1 MGWRQN
7 AAYRKDRNMNLRFN
21 KYLADSY
28 SSSSQIARVL
38 TENWVKE
45 NSYCPNCGRDS
56 INEYPN
62 NQPVADFFC
71 VFCKEDFELK
81 SKNGRLG
88 KKINDGAY
96 SKMIERITSE
106 LNPNFFFLTYTKIDW
121 KVNDFLIIPKH
132 FFLPEIIEKRK
143 PLGDNARRAGW
154 IGCNIDLQRIP
165 DLGQIFLVKNSAVV
179 EKKTVLEDWHKT
191 VFLRGK
197 KLEAKGWTL
206 DVLKCVDRIES
217 DEFLLSDV
225 YAFADE
231 LKSKHSENNFIND
244 KIRQQLQI
252 LRDMN
257 IIEFVSR
264 GKYRK
269 VTR

>member
-1 MGWRQN
+1 
-7 AAYRKDRNMNLRFN
+7 MNLKFN
-21 KYLADSY
+21 TDLASTY
-28 SSSSQIARVL
+28 TSNSQIARVL

-45 NSYCPNCGRDS
+45 NSYCPNCGKDK

-71 VFCKEDFELK
+71 DFCSEDFELK
-81 SKNGRLG
+81 SKNGKLG

-96 SKMIERITSE
+96 STMIERINSVN
-106 LNPNFFFLTYTKIDW
+106 NPNFFFLAYSKNNW

-132 FFLPEIIEKRK
+132 FFQCEIIEKRK
-143 PLGDNARRAGW
+143 PLAETARRAGW

-165 DLGQIFLVKNSAVV
+165 ELGRIFFVRNSVV
-179 EKKTVLEDWHKT
+179 SDRINVLETWRKT
-191 VFLRGK
+191 VFLRDETPK
-197 KLEAKGWTL
+197 AKGWTL
-206 DVLKCVDRIES
+206 DVLKCIDRIDSIEFS
-217 DEFLLSDV
+217 LDEV
-225 YAFADE
+225 YKFETE
-231 LKSKHSENNFIND
+231 LKSNRPDNNHIKD

-252 LRDMN
+252 LRDKN

-269 VTR
+269 ITK